1 MRTAVQQD
9 HAVSATGMIILHI
22 DAHGLRAL
30 NDLHDRALS
39 KGRIEGK
46 KRHLNTEAAWRLR
59 RGLRVV
65 IRVSTTAART
75 TATTTD
81 SPADAATALA
91 LLCFGRQRRNFPVG
105 RINDHR

>member
-9 HAVSATGMIILHI
+9 HAVSASGMIILHV

-30 NDLHDRALS
+30 NDLHNRALS

-75 TATTTD
+75 ATATTTTD
-81 SPADAATALA
+81 SPAAAATALA
-91 LLCFGRQRRNFPVG
+91 LLCFGRQWRNFPVG
-105 RINDHR
+105 W